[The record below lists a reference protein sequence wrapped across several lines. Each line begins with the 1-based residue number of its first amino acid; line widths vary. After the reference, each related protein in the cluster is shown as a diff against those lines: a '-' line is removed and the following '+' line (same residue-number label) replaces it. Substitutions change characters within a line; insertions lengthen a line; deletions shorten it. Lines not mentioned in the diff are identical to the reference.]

1 MHIIKS
7 SKGRGGWR
15 KFGSW
20 YSSFEDK
27 WVSLWVFPTKS
38 TSRRSS
44 LMRWWSHCCFNQV
57 WRCKSCNDDKKI
69 WQKMCCTFRVVFF
82 FFCFFSCFWHHSGS
96 ADLASSVTTQNNSIR
111 NNFGKDTTGLTHTE
125 THLWSCF
132 ILQLYYTWLYILSS
146 DLYVGE
152 QTETWQTNHKHC
164 RVWLLFPEPAYH
176 HL

>member
-1 MHIIKS
+1 MNRGASWDTIRSSSAWRINESLYGYFQQNQSHDDHHWWGDDLTAVSIK
-7 SKGRGGWR
+7 
-15 KFGSW
+15 F
-20 YSSFEDK
+20 DD
-27 WVSLWVFPTKS
+27 VSLAMMTK
-38 TSRRSS
+38 
-44 LMRWWSHCCFNQV
+44 
-57 WRCKSCNDDKKI
+57 KSGKK
-69 WQKMCCTFRVVFF
+69 CAAHSEFF
-82 FFCFFSCFWHHSGS
+82 FFCFFSCFCHHSGS